1 MVDWLELLND
11 RIRLGA
17 DIHLE
22 PISGSF
28 RRQSGNLRRWFRRLK
43 ADIRLGHLGAW
54 AGDRNSR
61 ESSRSDNAQLVKG
74 LSQSRYRESAF
85 RRC

>member
-1 MVDWLELLND
+1 MDDWLELLND

-28 RRQSGNLRRWFRRLK
+28 RRQSGNTRRWFQVRK
-43 ADIRLGHLGAW
+43 ADIRLGRLDARADDCVAAIVDTQGHIPLAALGDSVFAP
-54 AGDRNSR
+54 
-61 ESSRSDNAQLVKG
+61 
-74 LSQSRYRESAF
+74 QS
-85 RRC
+85 